1 MRARPVPA
9 TFVLAL
15 ATLVPSLSASVH
27 AQNPAGASTSTASA
41 PIPARPELL
50 RFADAPFEV
59 PDATRFRHE
68 VRDTRAEAAAP
79 GTPAL
84 IVFVV
89 EDHTVPLFELTLALP
104 IGDVLDP
111 ADRVG
116 LASLTATLLR
126 SGGAG
131 ERSAEQLDEEIAYLG
146 VELDVVG
153 GGFRSGVRLD
163 GSPRVLEPA
172 LDLLADVLLWPRFD
186 EDRLALLRRNLEASM
201 RSRNDAPGQIA
212 SRNWGWLM
220 WGHQHPLARQ
230 VLPAHLDAIDRDAVV
245 AFHRRH
251 WHAPG
256 AVLAISGD
264 VETAAVL
271 ELLGRKLGPWIA
283 ANGAAAA
290 APSPATPS
298 PLPSPERAPPGVY
311 WRELDTP
318 RVEIV
323 LGDAGYRRASWDDPE
338 AFAIQSMSEIFDG
351 PSAISRLRSRLR
363 GQESLVY
370 SASASVGIGTLQE
383 GLFEVR
389 LGTAPESAVRAIALA
404 LEEIQ
409 RMRNQLPHPRE
420 LELAK
425 RIHLDAFPLLFDS
438 AEKIAGRF
446 AEDVLLGRPHTYW
459 TTYRDHVQ
467 GVTLERVLGAAQR
480 TMHPEQL
487 RLLWVGPPPPE
498 DELRKLGFR
507 VITRLPVRD
516 PFTLEEVGEPGS

>member
-1 MRARPVPA
+1 M
-9 TFVLAL
+9 
-15 ATLVPSLSASVH
+15 
-27 AQNPAGASTSTASA
+27 
-41 PIPARPELL
+41 
-50 RFADAPFEV
+50 
-59 PDATRFRHE
+59 RHE
-68 VRDTRAEAAAP
+68 VRADLSARAENAAP
-79 GTPAL
+79 GTSAL
-84 IVFVV
+84 PVFVV

-146 VELDVVG
+146 VELDVIG
-153 GGFRSGVRLD
+153 GGFRSGIRLD

-172 LDLLADVLLWPRFD
+172 LDLLADVLLRPRFD

-212 SRNWGWLM
+212 SRNWAWLM

-230 VLPAHLDAIDRDAVV
+230 VLPGHLVAIDRDAVG

-264 VETAAVL
+264 VDTVAVL

-283 ANGAAAA
+283 AKDAAAFA
-290 APSPATPS
+290 LPATPS
-298 PLPSPERAPPGVY
+298 PLPPPERAPPGVY

-323 LGDAGYRRASWDDPE
+323 LGDAAYRRASWDDPD
-338 AFAIQSMSEIFDG
+338 AFAIQVMSEIFDG
-351 PSAISRLRSRLR
+351 PGAISRLRSRLR

-370 SASASVGIGTLQE
+370 TAGASVGIGTLLE

-389 LGTAPESAVRAIALA
+389 LGTTPENAVRAIALA

-420 LELAK
+420 LELGK

-438 AEKIAGRF
+438 AEKISGRF
-446 AEDVLLGRPHTYW
+446 AEDVLLGRPHSYW
-459 TTYRDHVQ
+459 TTYRDRVQ
-467 GVTLERVLGAAQR
+467 GVTLDRVLGAAQR
-480 TMHPEQL
+480 TLHPDQL

-507 VITRLPVRD
+507 VFTRLPLRD
-516 PFTLEEVGEPGS
+516 PFTLEVVGEAGSGRP